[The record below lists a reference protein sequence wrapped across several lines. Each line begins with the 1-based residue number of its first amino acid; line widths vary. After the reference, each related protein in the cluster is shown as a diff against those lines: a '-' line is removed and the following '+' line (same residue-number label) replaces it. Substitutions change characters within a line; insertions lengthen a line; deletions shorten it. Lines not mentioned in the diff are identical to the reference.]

1 MNRPILAFAAA
12 ALAFAATPAAAQSS
26 YGPAN
31 FWGGYKDRQ
40 VEPGIWRIRAT
51 ANPASG
57 GQLAAEAMA
66 LHRAAELLRDKGFTH
81 IRILVSTGWG
91 LFDPERGYVPRN
103 TDGATGYATVT
114 VRGAKGADDVEGCR
128 TSVRRNC
135 YTIAVDEMMRRAAP
149 HFTVRAPRR

>member
-1 MNRPILAFAAA
+1 MKLSCILLGA
-12 ALAFAATPAAAQSS
+12 ALALATLPAAAQST

-40 VEPGIWRIRAT
+40 VEPGVWRIRAT

-81 IRILVSTGWG
+81 VRILVATGWN
-91 LFDPERGYVPRN
+91 LFDPEHGYVPRN
-103 TDGATGYATVT
+103 FDGATGYATVT
-114 VRGAKGADDVEGCR
+114 VRGASGAGDVEGCR

-135 YTIAVDEMMRRAAP
+135 YTIAVEELMRRTVP
-149 HFTVRAPRR
+149 HFTRRKSG